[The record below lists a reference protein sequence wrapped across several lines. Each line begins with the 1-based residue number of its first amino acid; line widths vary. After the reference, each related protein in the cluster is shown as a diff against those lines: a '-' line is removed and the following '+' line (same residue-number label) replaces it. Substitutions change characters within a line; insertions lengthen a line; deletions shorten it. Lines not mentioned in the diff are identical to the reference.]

1 MKGHWLFV
9 LGAVCGAGAVMLPR
23 VAAHLHAITDY
34 ALQGNGLRSGGA
46 RVHTETRFAFTAHA
60 PMEQVAPLFGADKER
75 DWAPGWDP
83 QFIHPLPETDVG
95 GMVFTVAHDHLKSV
109 WVNTEFDAK
118 NGRVQYVYV
127 IPDVLVT
134 VIKLGMKV
142 EGTETRVDV
151 EYDRTAL
158 SANGDA
164 HVQHR
169 AKQDQEAGA
178 VWESQINGYL
188 KTHPFS

>member
-1 MKGHWLFV
+1 MKCHWLFV
-9 LGAVCGAGAVMLPR
+9 MGAVCGAGAVKLPR
-23 VAAHLHAITDY
+23 VAAHLHAITEH
-34 ALQGNGLRSGGA
+34 ALHANGPRSVAG

-60 PMEQVAPLFGADKER
+60 PLEQVAPLFGADKER
-75 DWAPGWDP
+75 AWSPGWDP
-83 QFIHPLPETDVG
+83 QFVYPLPAADVG
-95 GMVFTVAHDHLKSV
+95 GMVFTVPHNHLNSV

-127 IPDVLVT
+127 IPEALVT
-134 VIKLGMKV
+134 VITLRLKG
-142 EGTETRVDV
+142 EGNETRVEV

-164 HVQHR
+164 HVQHL
-169 AKQDQEAGA
+169 AKQDQKAGA
-178 VWESQINGYL
+178 DWESQINGYL